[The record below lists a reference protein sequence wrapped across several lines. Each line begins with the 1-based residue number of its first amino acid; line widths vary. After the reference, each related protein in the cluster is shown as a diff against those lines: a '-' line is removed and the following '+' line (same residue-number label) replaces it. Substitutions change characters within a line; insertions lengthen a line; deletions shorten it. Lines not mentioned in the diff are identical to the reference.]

1 MAHTFKVGDIVTGAL
16 GESGKSSA
24 YVGEVRRI
32 AAVFDKPD
40 CFGDDIAIQ
49 RLWHHDRD
57 FMNLCFTTKSKYFK
71 LVVPAEFVSTITG
84 SQPLPQAPISRTL
97 YSPPATVVFWSDGS
111 KTVAK
116 CATHERFDREKGL
129 AIACAKKLLGD
140 GYADAFKEFREQKNR
155 VLSREEVFALKFGT
169 RVWVEHPIDAIFE
182 DGAYQVKKREHIG
195 LVLEDCSGYFW
206 NPAYVRDFGC
216 RYRVWLLPRKPT
228 ADELRANPWK
238 REECE

>member
-84 SQPLPQAPISRTL
+84 SQPLPQAPISHTI
-97 YSPPATVVFWSDGS
+97 YSPPATVVFWSDGT

-116 CATHERFDREKGL
+116 CAPHERFDREKGL
-129 AIACAKKLLGD
+129 AICCAKKLLGD
-140 GYADAFKEFREQKNR
+140 GYAEAFKEFREPANR
-155 VLSREEVFALKFGT
+155 VLSIDEVHALRDGT
-169 RVWVEHPIDAIFE
+169 KLYVEIKPSAFSGEGVHWKSGSKLIAQNGCFWLIDKESEDVWPMAKW
-182 DGAYQVKKREHIG
+182 A
-195 LVLEDCSGYFW
+195 
-206 NPAYVRDFGC
+206 
-216 RYRVWLLPRKPT
+216 RVWLLPRKPT
-228 ADELRANPWK
+228 DAELRANPWPK
-238 REECE
+238 REG

>member
-16 GESGKSSA
+16 GESGKLSA

-84 SQPLPQAPISRTL
+84 SQPLPQAPISHTI
-97 YSPPATVVFWSDGS
+97 YSPPATVVFWSDGT

-116 CATHERFDREKGL
+116 CAPHEQYDREKGF

-140 GYADAFKEFREQKNR
+140 GYADAFKEFREQANR
-155 VLSREEVFALKFGT
+155 VLTLAEVRALPEGAK
-169 RVWVEHPIDAIFE
+169 VWVEHPINAIFV
-182 DGAYQVKKREHIG
+182 DGAHQVKKWEYIG
-195 LVLEDCSGYFW
+195 PVLEDCNGYFW
-206 NPAYVRDFGC
+206 NPAYVTDFGR

-228 ADELRANPWK
+228 ADELRANPWPK
-238 REECE
+238 REG